1 MKRVWLTV
9 AVLVVLAVA
18 SYMFVYRDRVY
29 LGVHVAGYDLGGLT
43 RPQAEEFLRTQ
54 VAPSLAKQTV
64 QMRAGQKLWA
74 PTYTDLGARLDPQAT
89 ADIAYQEGRQGLL
102 APLQPFLLLAHAT
115 DIDPRI
121 TVDAAAFNAYLNRLA
136 AGVAVAP
143 KDATVAVAGSTTYAV
158 PGQRGLRLDTPALVS
173 QLQDSFAHGASGSID
188 LPLTDALP
196 QVSDS
201 TDAARQAARLIA
213 SPLTLVYGDRT
224 WTLKSADL
232 EPMLAYRID
241 DGSRLTVDL
250 DKAQLQRWVAR
261 LSAEIDRPARD
272 ARLRWDSGAKR
283 VALVEPS
290 QSGLNLDVFATT
302 NKLRDA
308 AMAAASAAE
317 PTTTE
322 RRVQA
327 VVAEKAPRVDASQL
341 DNLGIRELIWEETSL
356 FQGSEPGRVKNITLA
371 ASKFD
376 GVVIPP
382 DSVFSFNDIVGEISA
397 ATGYDETLIIVDNQ
411 TQRGAGGGVCQ
422 VSTTIFRAAFWSGLP
437 IVERWAHAYRVSY
450 YEQGNKPLGLEA
462 TIFTPSVDLKFKNDT
477 GKAILVQTSVNPAN
491 SSLTVRFYGTKPDRQ
506 VALEGP
512 TISNRQPPGPPVYQD
527 DPSLPPGQQKQ
538 VEWPRE
544 GMDIKY
550 TRVIKQG
557 DQVVSRDNFT
567 SEYIPTQAT
576 FKVGKRA

>member
-550 TRVIKQG
+550 SRVIKQG
-557 DQVVSRDNFT
+557 GQVVSRDNFV

>member
-1 MKRVWLTV
+1 MKRLWLTV
-9 AVLVVLAVA
+9 AALVVLAVA

-29 LGVHVAGYDLGGLT
+29 LGVYAAGYDLGGLT
-43 RPQAEEFLRTQ
+43 RPQAEEFLRTE
-54 VAPSLAKQTV
+54 VGPSLARQTV

-74 PTYTDLGARLDPQAT
+74 PTYTDLGARLDPHAT

-102 APLQPFLLLAHAT
+102 APLHPFLLLVRPT
-115 DIDPRI
+115 DVDPRI
-121 TVDAAAFNAYLNRLA
+121 TVDAATFNAYLNRLA

-173 QLQDSFAHGASGSID
+173 QLQGLLGRGASGNID

-213 SPLTLVYGDRT
+213 APLTVVYGERT
-224 WTLKSADL
+224 WTLKPADL

-241 DGSRLTVDL
+241 GSRLTVDV
-250 DKAQLQRWVAR
+250 DKPQLQRWVAR
-261 LSAEIDRPARD
+261 LSADIDRPARD
-272 ARLRWDSGAKR
+272 ARLRWDNAAKR
-283 VALVEPS
+283 VTLVEPS
-290 QSGLNLDVFATT
+290 QSGLSLDVFATT
-302 NKLRDA
+302 DRLRDTV
-308 AMAAASAAE
+308 MATTTSTE

-322 RRVQA
+322 RRVPA
-327 VVAEKAPRVDASQL
+327 VVSEKAPRVDAGQIDS
-341 DNLGIRELIWEETSL
+341 LGIRELIWEETSF

-382 DSVFSFNDIVGEISA
+382 DSVFSFDDIVGEISG

-422 VSTTIFRAAFWSGLP
+422 VSTTVFRAAFWSGLP

-462 TIFTPSVDLKFKNDT
+462 TIFTPNVDLKFKNDT

-491 SSLTVRFYGTKPDRQ
+491 SSLTVRFYGTKPARQ

-527 DPSLPPGQQKQ
+527 DPSLAPGQQKQ

-550 TRVIKQG
+550 PRVIKQG
-557 DQVVSRDNFT
+557 DQVVARDNFS
-567 SEYIPTQAT
+567 SEYVPTQAT
-576 FKVGKRA
+576 FRVGKRA